1 MKTIYSRKLV
11 DDTDMSGL
19 RNIEYPLM
27 AKAKETRK
35 SEEELVGMLRDGDQ
49 SVMEYLYDHYSG
61 ALYGVCLKVVNDET
75 AAQDVLQDAF
85 IKIWKRGGQYDPS
98 KGKLFTWMLNVV
110 RNTAI
115 DYLRSKAVKYEIHGN
130 EKVSHLIET
139 NSSEEMSVDAI
150 GLRKQLTQLRKE
162 EREILELSYFGG
174 YTQDEISKELSIPLG
189 TVKTRA
195 RKALNDLRKLIGTSG
210 GH

>member
-1 MKTIYSRKLV
+1 MA
-11 DDTDMSGL
+11 
-19 RNIEYPLM
+19 M
-27 AKAKETRK
+27 AKEPRK
-35 SEEELVGMLRDGDQ
+35 SEEEIVDLLRAGDR
-49 SVMEYLYDHYSG
+49 SIMSYLYDHYSS
-61 ALYGVCLKVVNDET
+61 ALYGVCVKVVQDES

-85 IKIWKRGGQYDPS
+85 VKIWKRGAKYDPK

-130 EKVSHLIET
+130 EKVSFVMET
-139 NSSEEMSVDAI
+139 TGAQEMSVDAI
-150 GLRKQLTQLRKE
+150 GLRKQMLQLRKE

-174 YTQDEISKELSIPLG
+174 YTQDEISKELKIPLG